1 MKRNGI
7 AGILAAVLLS
17 AWSLPAGAEET
28 YKLDPVLVTA
38 EKRTENVQDVP
49 VSVTAISEQQI
60 KDSGIR
66 SIQDVA
72 RQVPNLFIANWG
84 FRGNSYAFIRGIGA
98 VNNDPAI
105 GFYVDDVNY
114 MDSRVFDTNLFDIER
129 IEVLRGPQGTLYGR
143 NSLGGVVNIVTKKP
157 DNEFHYGLE
166 QTVGNE
172 NLYETTLYMRAPLI
186 KDKLFFGVS
195 GTSEQMD
202 GYNTNDFLDKKV
214 DRRRGLNGRMQL
226 RWMPTDK
233 LDVTANVDGEKV
245 NDGVFPLTDMDQ
257 ADKNPHHVSYNYE
270 GRDKRDTLGSSL
282 RVAYDAPWFKMT
294 SITAYR
300 GYNDVTRNDQDF
312 MPYDLI
318 TAKEDIKDRQFTQ
331 EFRFASP
338 EGSGPLKWLGGLY
351 LYKKH
356 QDHTL
361 DLNYGQGA
369 ADMGMVPMAMTNA
382 ADSDIKT
389 YGYAVFGQ
397 ATYTLFDKLDL
408 TAGLRYE
415 YEKNKLDYASDY
427 LAGGMVVPGMSS
439 DIRGRKHDDVFL
451 PKAQIAYR
459 WTPDFMTYAGV
470 SRGYRSGGF
479 NTSFLDVSDLAFD
492 PEYSWNY
499 EIGGHFSCMEGAVRG
514 DFALF
519 YIDCRDQQLT
529 VFPEGTTTG
538 RMMTNAGRTRSFGG
552 ELSLQVSPWQN
563 LDINAAYG
571 YTNAKFV
578 RYNDGKTDYKGNY
591 LPYAPQH
598 TLSANGAWTIPT
610 GVPWL
615 GNIVLQAGVRCAG
628 RIWWNEENSL
638 SQPFYALAEATLRFE
653 QKHYSVDIWGRNL
666 ADTGYNVFYFKS
678 IGNEFVQRGR
688 PRTFGITLNINL

>member
-1 MKRNGI
+1 M
-7 AGILAAVLLS
+7 
-17 AWSLPAGAEET
+17 P
-28 YKLDPVLVTA
+28 
-38 EKRTENVQDVP
+38 
-49 VSVTAISEQQI
+49 
-60 KDSGIR
+60 
-66 SIQDVA
+66 
-72 RQVPNLFIANWG
+72 
-84 FRGNSYAFIRGIGA
+84 
-98 VNNDPAI
+98 
-105 GFYVDDVNY
+105 DVNY
-114 MDSRVFDTNLFDIER
+114 IDSRGFDANQTDIER

-157 DNEFHYGLE
+157 DNEFHYGFE

-233 LDVTANVDGEKV
+233 LDVTANVDGEKI

-369 ADMGMVPMAMTNA
+369 ADMGMVPMAMTNT

-415 YEKNKLDYASDY
+415 YEKNKLDY
-427 LAGGMVVPGMSS
+427 
-439 DIRGRKHDDVFL
+439 
-451 PKAQIAYR
+451 
-459 WTPDFMTYAGV
+459 T
-470 SRGYRSGGF
+470 
-479 NTSFLDVSDLAFD
+479 
-492 PEYSWNY
+492 
-499 EIGGHFSCMEGAVRG
+499 
-514 DFALF
+514 
-519 YIDCRDQQLT
+519 
-529 VFPEGTTTG
+529 
-538 RMMTNAGRTRSFGG
+538 
-552 ELSLQVSPWQN
+552 
-563 LDINAAYG
+563 
-571 YTNAKFV
+571 
-578 RYNDGKTDYKGNY
+578 
-591 LPYAPQH
+591 
-598 TLSANGAWTIPT
+598 
-610 GVPWL
+610 
-615 GNIVLQAGVRCAG
+615 
-628 RIWWNEENSL
+628 
-638 SQPFYALAEATLRFE
+638 
-653 QKHYSVDIWGRNL
+653 
-666 ADTGYNVFYFKS
+666 
-678 IGNEFVQRGR
+678 
-688 PRTFGITLNINL
+688 

>member
-7 AGILAAVLLS
+7 AGILAVVLLS

-282 RVAYDAPWFKMT
+282 RVIILLG
-294 SITAYR
+294 SIA
-300 GYNDVTRNDQDF
+300 G
-312 MPYDLI
+312 
-318 TAKEDIKDRQFTQ
+318 
-331 EFRFASP
+331 
-338 EGSGPLKWLGGLY
+338 
-351 LYKKH
+351 H
-356 QDHTL
+356 
-361 DLNYGQGA
+361 YGQGGVSTSA
-369 ADMGMVPMAMTNA
+369 AFAGIEGVAKNLAIQYSREGIRCNAVCPGPTKHDPRFDVPTKYEFAPKEQKPEEKA
-382 ADSDIKT
+382 FV
-389 YGYAVFGQ
+389 AVVNQHRDWFESESEEQ
-397 ATYTLFDKLDL
+397 ANLILFL
-408 TAGLRYE
+408 
-415 YEKNKLDYASDY
+415 ASDE
-427 LAGGMVVPGMSS
+427 ASS
-439 DIRGRKHDDVFL
+439 ITG
-451 PKAQIAYR
+451 QCI
-459 WTPDFMTYAGV
+459 
-470 SRGYRSGGF
+470 
-479 NTSFLDVSDLAFD
+479 VSDHGMCL
-492 PEYSWNY
+492 
-499 EIGGHFSCMEGAVRG
+499 
-514 DFALF
+514 
-519 YIDCRDQQLT
+519 
-529 VFPEGTTTG
+529 
-538 RMMTNAGRTRSFGG
+538 
-552 ELSLQVSPWQN
+552 
-563 LDINAAYG
+563 
-571 YTNAKFV
+571 
-578 RYNDGKTDYKGNY
+578 
-591 LPYAPQH
+591 
-598 TLSANGAWTIPT
+598 
-610 GVPWL
+610 
-615 GNIVLQAGVRCAG
+615 
-628 RIWWNEENSL
+628 
-638 SQPFYALAEATLRFE
+638 
-653 QKHYSVDIWGRNL
+653 
-666 ADTGYNVFYFKS
+666 
-678 IGNEFVQRGR
+678 
-688 PRTFGITLNINL
+688 